1 MEKNQMPFGIKY
13 IEDNSGF
20 LLWQI
25 TSLWQQEQ
33 KKILQNEYNIS
44 HSQYVILAS
53 TYWLTLND
61 EEVTQIKLSHH
72 TKMEPMTV
80 SQILKGLQKIGYI
93 SRRAHSE
100 DTRAKS
106 VFLTAEGKE
115 LMKDAIKSIESI
127 DAKFFSALGKGI
139 GKFNTDMIKLIKNNS

>member
-1 MEKNQMPFGIKY
+1 MKKSYIPFSVKY

-20 LLWQI
+20 LLWQL

-33 KKILQNEYNIS
+33 KRALEINFRIS

-53 TYWLTLND
+53 TYWLTLNG
-61 EEVTQIKLSHH
+61 EEVTQIGLSQH

-80 SQILKGLQKIGYI
+80 SQILKGLQKSGYI
-93 SRRAHSE
+93 VRQAHSA

-106 VFLTAEGKE
+106 VSLTDEGKD
-115 LMKDAIKSIESI
+115 LMKDAIKMIEAL
-127 DAKFFSALGKGI
+127 DVKFFSVLGKGI
-139 GKFNTDMIKLIKNNS
+139 KKFNADMMKLIKTNY

>member
-1 MEKNQMPFGIKY
+1 MKKSYIPFTVEQ

-33 KKILQNEYNIS
+33 KRALEISYRIS

-53 TYWLTLND
+53 TYWLTLNGD
-61 EEVTQIKLSHH
+61 EVTQIGLSQH

-80 SQILKGLQKIGYI
+80 SQILKGLQKMDYI
-93 SRRAHSE
+93 TRQAHSA
-100 DTRAKS
+100 DTRAKAVS
-106 VFLTAEGKE
+106 LTLKGKE
-115 LMKDAIKSIESI
+115 LMKDAIKTIESI
-127 DAKFFSALGKGI
+127 DAKFFSVLGKGV
-139 GKFNTDMIKLIKNNS
+139 KRFNADMMKLIKANY

>member
-1 MEKNQMPFGIKY
+1 MEKSYRPFSIEH

-33 KKILQNEYNIS
+33 KKVLQNNFDIS

-53 TYWLTLND
+53 TYWLTLNG

-93 SRRAHSE
+93 NRRPHSE
-100 DTRAKS
+100 DTRAKA
-106 VFLTAEGKE
+106 VFLTDEGKK
-115 LMKDAIKSIESI
+115 LMEKAIKVIE
-127 DAKFFSALGKGI
+127 DLDNKFFAILGKGVN
-139 GKFNTDMIKLIKNNS
+139 KFNADMIRLIKNNS